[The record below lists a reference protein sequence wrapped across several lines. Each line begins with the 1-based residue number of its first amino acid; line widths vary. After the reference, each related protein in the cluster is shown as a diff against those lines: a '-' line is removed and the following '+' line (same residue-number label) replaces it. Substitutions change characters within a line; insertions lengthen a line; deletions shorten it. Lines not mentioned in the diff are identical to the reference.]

1 MLSRMQLAM
10 MAAMITSQYKARFK
24 EGQRVF
30 VTTDSDM
37 GGEQPE
43 GVVVFPGSITTVLM
57 DPEFRWPE
65 EDNGLREIREDCLE
79 LVKI

>member
-1 MLSRMQLAM
+1 MLSKEQI
-10 MAAMITSQYKARFK
+10 AALLLTPEPRFK
-24 EGQRVF
+24 EGERVF

-43 GVVVFPGSITTVLM
+43 GVVLFPGPVTTVLM

-65 EDNGLREIREDCLE
+65 EDSGLREIREDCLE